1 MSDGGRVVPDV
12 LAAVDLGSNSFHM
25 VVARYS
31 HGQLVIL
38 DRLREMVRLA
48 GGMDDTGRLDEDAM
62 ERALRCLERF
72 GQRLRAMRA
81 DSVRVVATSALRRA
95 KRKRQF
101 LERARAALG
110 HPIEIISGMEEAR
123 LIYSGVA
130 HTSPMNPDKRLVV
143 DIGGGSTEVII
154 GEGFEPLLL
163 ESLSVGC
170 VELTSRHFDDG
181 RISEKRFERAR
192 TRVRLELEPMQEA
205 FRKMGWLQ
213 AFGSSGTVRVI
224 GDVVRRLNP
233 DAPRITLDNLRTLA
247 ERVVAAGHCDDLD
260 LQDVDAERAPVF
272 AAGLAITIEIME
284 SLGIDRL
291 RVAEGAMREG
301 LLYDMVGRFT
311 DEDARV
317 RSVRAMELRY
327 HVDTAQAD
335 RVEATAAQLLEQVES
350 EWGLEDPLV
359 ERVLRWAARL
369 HETGLDIAHSKYHK
383 HSAYLLEH
391 ADMPGFPREE
401 QLLLATI
408 VGAHRRQLSFE
419 ALEDLVPPWDRHAE
433 LMIVLLRLAV
443 LLHRGRSPQP
453 LPDLRLGVKGRN
465 LTLELPQAF
474 AKDHPL
480 TLEDLEQERA
490 YLKEVGFRLAL
501 TRVADAPE
509 LSRERQDSMS
519 ATRSS

>member
-1 MSDGGRVVPDV
+1 MSGVRVVPDV

-31 HGQLVIL
+31 HDQLVIL

-48 GGMDDTGRLDEDAM
+48 AGMGDGGRLDDAAT

-81 DSVRVVATSALRRA
+81 DSVRVVGTNALRRA
-95 KRKRQF
+95 KRKRWF

-110 HPIEIISGMEEAR
+110 HPIEIISGLEEAR

-154 GEGFEPLLL
+154 GEGFDPLLL

-170 VELTSRHFDDG
+170 VGLSAAYFEDG
-181 RISEKRFERAR
+181 KISEKRFERAR
-192 TRVRLELEPMQEA
+192 TAVRLELEPIQA
-205 FRKMGWLQ
+205 AYRKLGWLQ

-233 DAPRITLDNLRTLA
+233 DSPRITAEKLRALA
-247 ERVVAAGHCDDLD
+247 ERVIAAGHVDDLD
-260 LQDVDAERAPVF
+260 LEDVDAERAPVF
-272 AAGLAITIEIME
+272 PAGLAILLEVVE
-284 SLGIDRL
+284 NFGIDRI

-301 LLYDMVGRFT
+301 LLYDLLGRFT

-317 RSVRAMELRY
+317 RSVRAMERRF
-327 HVDTAQAD
+327 HVDTLQAQRVETTAATLLAQA
-335 RVEATAAQLLEQVES
+335 EY
-350 EWGLEDPLV
+350 EWGLEDPLA
-359 ERVLRWAARL
+359 ELVLRWAARL
-369 HETGLDIAHSKYHK
+369 HEVGLDIAHSKYHR

-391 ADMPGFPREE
+391 TDLPGFPREE
-401 QLLLATI
+401 QLLLSAL
-408 VGAHRRQLSFE
+408 VGGHRRQLSFE
-419 ALEDLVPPWDRHAE
+419 TLEDLVPPWDRHAE
-433 LMIVLLRLAV
+433 FLIVLLRLAV

-453 LPDLRLGVKGRN
+453 LPEVRLQIKGRTLN
-465 LTLELPQAF
+465 LELPQRWM
-474 AKDHPL
+474 KEHPL
-480 TLEDLEQERA
+480 TLEDLEQERV
-490 YLKEVGFRLAL
+490 YLKDAGFRLNLTQAL
-501 TRVADAPE
+501 PE
-509 LSRERQDSMS
+509 AALK
-519 ATRSS
+519 TP